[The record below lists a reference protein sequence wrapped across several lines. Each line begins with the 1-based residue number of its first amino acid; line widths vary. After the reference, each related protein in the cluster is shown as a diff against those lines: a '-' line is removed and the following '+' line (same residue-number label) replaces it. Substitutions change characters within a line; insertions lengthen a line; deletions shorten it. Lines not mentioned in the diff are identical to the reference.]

1 MNIDTSNPT
10 TLYAGGLL
18 ILGCFIWFY
27 LTYFA
32 MGMARKRGRRP
43 GVWAVLTFITFGIA
57 LLVLAILPFKETPST
72 HKKKSHLQ

>member
-1 MNIDTSNPT
+1 MNVDTGT
-10 TLYAGGLL
+10 IFLGTGFV

-57 LLVLAILPFKETPST
+57 LLVLAILPFQNQGSS
-72 HKKKSHLQ
+72 HKKSHLQ

>member
-1 MNIDTSNPT
+1 MNVDTPT
-10 TLYAGGLL
+10 LFLGTGFL
-18 ILGCFIWFY
+18 ILGCILWFY

-57 LLVLAILPFKETPST
+57 LLVLAILPFKHQGGSG
-72 HKKKSHLQ
+72 HQKSHLQ